1 MSAMSRQ
8 MLEVMQRRGELL
20 AKIASQRE
28 QIAATGMRWKAPL
41 EIADKGIAVVRFLRS
56 NPVLV
61 AAAVAI
67 FATRRRGV
75 IATATIGWKMW
86 RRYNSAKLFSAK
98 LASQLRH

>member
-1 MSAMSRQ
+1 
-8 MLEVMQRRGELL
+8 MLDVMQRRGELL
-20 AKIASQRE
+20 AKIASQRK
-28 QIAATGMRWKAPL
+28 QIATTGMRWKAPL

-61 AAAVAI
+61 AVAAAI

-75 IATATIGWKMW
+75 GATVAAGWRLW
-86 RRYNSAKLFSAK
+86 RLYNSAKSFSAQ